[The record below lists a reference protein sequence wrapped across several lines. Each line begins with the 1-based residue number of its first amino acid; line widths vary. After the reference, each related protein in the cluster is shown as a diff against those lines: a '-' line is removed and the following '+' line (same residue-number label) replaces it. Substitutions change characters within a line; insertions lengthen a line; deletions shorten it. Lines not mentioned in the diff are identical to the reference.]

1 MATKKS
7 KGGVRESLSSFSE
20 SVGGYWSKSN
30 SDFEKS
36 NPSPAKRVG
45 RVVNPVTGFGSAVG
59 MMYDAASAGDKKGMA
74 IAAASAI
81 PAVGYA
87 RTIQAA
93 KSLKPLAD
101 VARKVSDIPR
111 TAKGAA
117 TNTAVGVAADKYE
130 VSERP
135 PMSKKWVEKK

>member
-7 KGGVRESLSSFSE
+7 KGGVHEALSSFSE
-20 SVGGYWSKSN
+20 STGGYWSRSN

-36 NPSPAKRVG
+36 KPSAAQRVG
-45 RVVNPVTGFGSAVG
+45 RVLNPLTGFGSAVG

-81 PAVGYA
+81 PAFGYA

-93 KSLKPLAD
+93 KSIKPAA
-101 VARKVSDIPR
+101 VTQARMVSDIPR
-111 TAKGAA
+111 TAKGTAI
-117 TNTAVGVAADKYE
+117 NTVAGVAADKYE

-135 PMSKKWVEKK
+135 PMSKKWIEK